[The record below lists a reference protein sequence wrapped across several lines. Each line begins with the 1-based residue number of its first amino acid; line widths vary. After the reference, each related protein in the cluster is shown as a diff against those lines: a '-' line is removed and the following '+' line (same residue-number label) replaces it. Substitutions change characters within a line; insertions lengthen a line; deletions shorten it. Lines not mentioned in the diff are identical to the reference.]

1 MSTMLGKSAGIALL
15 AAAAL
20 LLALLAMGVFS
31 PGGAKADSHIHID
44 QLAIKAGPD
53 SDDTAIDLDPV
64 FDPNDE
70 DRVREYEVAI
80 GRTADDVAEMNTI
93 RVEARQAD
101 TAVRDDYT
109 VTMTVQNA
117 NMGEELNAG
126 ESFGSIRRITG
137 ATTTAGA
144 RITHDLTGAVITIT
158 VERADDDATEN
169 EDESGTETYTIR
181 VVAKD
186 QQRTVIDKTEATA
199 GVRVQV
205 EAALSAQVGNE
216 IVLNLASFG
225 IPETIATTNVIL
237 NDGEGI
243 TNPTDVDV
251 DGSNVSIVFGKFKNA
266 EDNSHADNVLAANED
281 GVPLETLLITLTS
294 RAGITNPEKAGNYW
308 ITVDSKDAHDDDGN
322 MVDARRRVTI
332 VRSLSIS
339 PKEAGKGTE
348 VTVTGKGFANGS
360 ISVFRDMNTNNLF
373 DAGDVVLGEA
383 QSSKGKFTFVTR
395 DIKVAS
401 TIQAID
407 IDGNLA
413 PEGKPF
419 ALKQS
424 IKVTPADVFPDQEI
438 TIELVDWGTTGEVDQ
453 VRFGG
458 TGATVANNRLVA
470 APGSPDENGETFK
483 VKVPVNS
490 RLGSLKVEAL
500 IGGSSKASATITV
513 KAQELSIS
521 PTNAVQGQEITITGT
536 GFGGDKRIDSLT
548 FGGGTNVY
556 ADTATSGR
564 PVADSNGNVTITATV
579 PNDVEAGDREVKV
592 TAENNRSGTAS
603 LTVPK
608 AVLTASPDTGL
619 RGTMVM
625 VTGTG
630 FPANDLIQ
638 IQYDDFR
645 TNDDGT
651 PRTVTT
657 ANSDSTGNFSA
668 EFEVP
673 SYARIGQTQKITA
686 APQLTEDDID
696 PVKVD
701 HSTPKP
707 TMTLS
712 PAKAS
717 PGQRITVSGASFAGY
732 APVAELMVSNRD
744 IKPVPTPETDR
755 DGSITMTGILVPQLD
770 AGSYIVKID
779 IGGEKVT
786 RFLEVT
792 DEPVS
797 TDPADVFEP
806 LGNSLT
812 VVWYYDND
820 SKQWSSYRPTAP
832 AALNDLDVV
841 EPGTVV
847 WVQVS
852 ETVGFQGA
860 TLNEGW
866 QLIVLK

>member
-1 MSTMLGKSAGIALL
+1 MLGKSAGIALL

-31 PGGAKADSHIHID
+31 PGGAKADGHIHLD
-44 QLAIKAGPD
+44 TLSIKAGPD
-53 SDDTAIDLDPV
+53 SSDTAIALDPV
-64 FDPNDE
+64 FDSDDE
-70 DRVREYEVAI
+70 DRVREYKLALSREA
-80 GRTADDVAEMNTI
+80 ANAAEMNTI
-93 RVEARQAD
+93 RVEAGQRD
-101 TAVRDDYT
+101 TAIRDDYT
-109 VTMTVQNA
+109 VTMTVTNA
-117 NMGEELNAG
+117 NMGEEINTS
-126 ESFGSIRRITG
+126 EQFGSTRRITG
-137 ATTTAGA
+137 ATTTAGNL
-144 RITHDLTGAVITIT
+144 ISHDLTGAVITIT
-158 VERADDDATEN
+158 VERADDDTTETV
-169 EDESGTETYTIR
+169 DESGTETYTIR
-181 VVAKD
+181 VVSAD
-186 QQRTVIDKTEATA
+186 QDVAVIDKTEATA
-199 GVRVQV
+199 GVKVQV
-205 EAALSAQVGNE
+205 KAALSAQVGNE
-216 IVLNLASFG
+216 IVLNLKSFG
-225 IPETIATTNVIL
+225 IPETIATTNVLL
-237 NDGEGI
+237 NDGENI
-243 TNPTDVDV
+243 ANPTDVDV
-251 DGSNVSIVFGKFKNA
+251 DGDNVVIVFGKFDNDA
-266 EDNSHADNVLAANED
+266 LNNEDVNVLAATD
-281 GVPLETLLITLTS
+281 GVPDETLTVTLTS

-308 ITVDSKDAHDDDGN
+308 ITVDSKDAHDDDGDA
-322 MVDARRRVTI
+322 VDARRRVTI
-332 VRSLSIS
+332 VRSLAIS
-339 PKEAGKGTE
+339 PKSAGKGTE

-360 ISVFRDMNTNNLF
+360 VSVFRDMNTNNLF
-373 DAGDVVLGEA
+373 DTGDVVLGEA

-413 PEGKPF
+413 PEGKAF
-419 ALKQS
+419 TLKES
-424 IKVTPADVFPDQEI
+424 IKVTPTDVFPDQEI
-438 TIELVDWGTTGEVDQ
+438 TIELVDWAVGEVDQ

-458 TGATVANNRLVA
+458 TGATIENDRLVPA
-470 APGSPDENGETFK
+470 RGSPDESGETFK
-483 VKVPVNS
+483 VKVPVGS

-500 IGGSSKASATITV
+500 VNGSSKASATITV

-521 PTNAVQGQEITITGT
+521 PTSAVQGQEITITGT

-579 PNDVEAGDREVKV
+579 PNDVAAGDREVKV

-638 IQYDDFR
+638 VQYDDFR

-806 LGNSLT
+806 IENVLT
-812 VVWYYDND
+812 VVWRYDNAAA
-820 SKQWSSYRPTAP
+820 SWASYSPTAP
-832 AALNDLDVV
+832 AALNDLAMVTTD
-841 EPGTVV
+841 TIV
-847 WVQVS
+847 WIQVS
-852 ETVGFQGA
+852 AAVADFHGQPLVAGWNLI
-860 TLNEGW
+860 TLR
-866 QLIVLK
+866 

>member
-1 MSTMLGKSAGIALL
+1 MLGKSAGIALL

-31 PGGAKADSHIHID
+31 PGGAKADGHVHLNELRVD
-44 QLAIKAGPD
+44 GGPNAGD
-53 SDDTAIDLDPV
+53 ADLTLTPE
-64 FDPNDE
+64 FDPTDE
-70 DRVREYEVAI
+70 DRIREYTVPYSTT
-80 GRTADDVAEMNTI
+80 TALMNTLRI
-93 RVEARQAD
+93 NAGQGNSGI
-101 TAVRDDYT
+101 RDDYT
-109 VTMTVQNA
+109 VTMTVANA
-117 NMGEELNAG
+117 EIGDELITD
-126 ESFGSIRRITG
+126 ESFRSARRITG
-137 ATTTAGA
+137 DKDSDGDL
-144 RITHDLTGAVITIT
+144 ITHDLTGAVVTIT
-158 VERADDDATEN
+158 VERADDDSTEN
-169 EDESGTETYTIR
+169 VDESGTATYTIR
-181 VVAKD
+181 VVSGD
-186 QQRTVIDKTEATA
+186 QEGEIVDKTEATA
-199 GVRVQV
+199 NVRVTLK
-205 EAALSAQVGNE
+205 ALLTARVGNE
-216 IVLNLASFG
+216 IVLGMKSFG
-225 IPETIATTNVIL
+225 LPETIDPTHVSLISGNEIA
-237 NDGEGI
+237 
-243 TNPTDVDV
+243 NPSDVNV
-251 DGSNVSIVFGKFKNA
+251 DGDNVTLTFGKLKASEATSDPVNQLDEA
-266 EDNSHADNVLAANED
+266 
-281 GVPLETLLITLTS
+281 PLSIIIS
-294 RAGITNPEKAGNYW
+294 ARAGITNPQKAGSYW
-308 ITVDSKDAHDDDGN
+308 VTIDSKDAQDDPDL
-322 MVDARRRVTI
+322 DARRRVTI
-332 VRSLSIS
+332 VRSLAIKPTSAS
-339 PKEAGKGTE
+339 KGAE

-360 ISVFRDMNTNNLF
+360 ISVFRDMNTNDLF

-383 QSSKGKFTFVTR
+383 QSSKGVFTFLTR

-413 PEGKPF
+413 PEGKAF
-419 ALKQS
+419 TLRES

-458 TGATVANNRLVA
+458 TGATLANNRLVP
-470 APGSPDENGETFK
+470 APGSPDESGETFK

-490 RLGSLKVEAL
+490 RLGTLKVEAL
-500 IGGSSKASATITV
+500 VNGTSEASATITV
-513 KAQELSIS
+513 KAQDLSIS
-521 PTNAVQGQEITITGT
+521 PTSAVQGQEITITGT
-536 GFGGDKRIDSLT
+536 GFGGDERIISLT
-548 FGGGTNVY
+548 FGGGDNVY
-556 ADTATSGR
+556 TDTATSAR
-564 PVADSNGNVTITATV
+564 PVADSNGNVTITAKV
-579 PNDVEAGDREVKV
+579 PNDVDAGDREVKV
-592 TAENNRSGTAS
+592 TAMNNRSGTAN

-608 AVLTASPDTGL
+608 AVLTASPDMGL

-673 SYARIGQTQKITA
+673 SYARIGKTQKITA

-806 LGNSLT
+806 IENVLT
-812 VVWYYDND
+812 VVWRYDNAAA
-820 SKQWSSYRPTAP
+820 SWASYSPTAP
-832 AALNDLDVV
+832 AALNDLAMVTT
-841 EPGTVV
+841 GTIV
-847 WVQVS
+847 WIQVS
-852 ETVGFQGA
+852 EAVADFHGRALVAGWNLI
-860 TLNEGW
+860 TLR
-866 QLIVLK
+866 

>member
-1 MSTMLGKSAGIALL
+1 MLGKSAGIALL

-20 LLALLAMGVFS
+20 LLTLLATGVFS
-31 PGGAKADSHIHID
+31 PGGAKADEHAH
-44 QLAIKAGPD
+44 LNVLKLYAGPAT
-53 SDDTAIDLDPV
+53 SDDEFTLNPP
-64 FDPNDE
+64 FDVNDA
-70 DRVREYEVAI
+70 DGVRDYTLNYNVTST
-80 GRTADDVAEMNTI
+80 RMDTI
-93 RVEARQAD
+93 RLRAQ
-101 TAVRDDYT
+101 
-109 VTMTVQNA
+109 Q
-117 NMGEELNAG
+117 
-126 ESFGSIRRITG
+126 TG
-137 ATTTAGA
+137 ALGDET
-144 RITHDLTGAVITIT
+144 TIT
-158 VERADDDATEN
+158 VAVENAEITEDANDDRNRADHNITGEEDSDGDLITPDLGNAVIKITVTRADDEATEN
-169 EDESGTETYTIR
+169 EDESDSTVYTIR
-181 VVAKD
+181 FVSTDQDGAVV
-186 QQRTVIDKTEATA
+186 DKTEATA
-199 GVRVQV
+199 GVKVVVRAPL
-205 EAALSAQVGNE
+205 AARVGNE
-216 IVLNLASFG
+216 IVLNLKSFG
-225 IPETIATTNVIL
+225 IPETIATTHVQL
-237 NDGEGI
+237 NDGENI
-243 TNPTDVDV
+243 ANPSDVDV
-251 DGSNVSIVFGKFKNA
+251 DGDDITLVFGKFDDDALNN
-266 EDNSHADNVLAANED
+266 DDVNVLAVDAD
-281 GVPLETLLITLTS
+281 GVPMEHLTITLTS
-294 RAGITNPEKAGNYW
+294 RAGITNPVKAGNYW
-308 ITVDSKDAHDDDGN
+308 ITVDAEATEEDPDSA
-322 MVDARRRVTI
+322 VDARRRVTI
-332 VRSLSIS
+332 VRSLSIKPTS
-339 PKEAGKGTE
+339 ASKGAE

-360 ISVFRDMNTNNLF
+360 VSVFRDMNTNNLF

-383 QSSKGKFTFVTR
+383 RSSKGVFTFLTR

-413 PEGKPF
+413 PEGKAF
-419 ALKQS
+419 SLKES
-424 IKVTPADVFPDQEI
+424 IKVTPTDVFPDQEI

-458 TGATVANNRLVA
+458 TGATVANNRLVP
-470 APGSPDENGETFK
+470 APGSPDESGETFK
-483 VKVPVNS
+483 VKVPVGS

-500 IGGSSKASATITV
+500 VNGTSEASATITV

-564 PVADSNGNVTITATV
+564 PVADSNGNVTITAKV
-579 PNDVEAGDREVKV
+579 PNDVAAGDREVKV
-592 TAENNRSGTAS
+592 TAENNRSGTAN

-608 AVLTASPDTGL
+608 AVLTASPNTGL

-686 APQLTEDDID
+686 APQLTEEDID

-806 LGNSLT
+806 IENVLT
-812 VVWYYDND
+812 VVWRYDNAAA
-820 SKQWSSYRPTAP
+820 SWASYSPTAP
-832 AALNDLDVV
+832 AALNDLAMVTT
-841 EPGTVV
+841 GTIV
-847 WVQVS
+847 WIQVS
-852 ETVGFQGA
+852 AAVADFHGQPLVAGWNLI
-860 TLNEGW
+860 TLR
-866 QLIVLK
+866 

>member
-1 MSTMLGKSAGIALL
+1 MLGKSAGIALL

-20 LLALLAMGVFS
+20 LLTLLAMGVFS
-31 PGGAKADSHIHID
+31 PDKARADGHAHLNVLKLYD
-44 QLAIKAGPD
+44 GP
-53 SDDTAIDLDPV
+53 SVT
-64 FDPNDE
+64 NDE
-70 DRVREYEVAI
+70 EFTLVPPFDENDADRVRDYTLNYNVTST
-80 GRTADDVAEMNTI
+80 RMDTI
-93 RVEARQAD
+93 RLRAQQTGALADATTITVAVENAEITEDANDDRNRAD
-101 TAVRDDYT
+101 HNIT
-109 VTMTVQNA
+109 
-117 NMGEELNAG
+117 GEE
-126 ESFGSIRRITG
+126 ESDGDL
-137 ATTTAGA
+137 
-144 RITHDLTGAVITIT
+144 ITHDLGNAVIKIT
-158 VERADDDATEN
+158 VTRADDEATEN
-169 EDESGTETYTIR
+169 EDESDSTVYTIR
-181 VVAKD
+181 FVSTDQDGAVV
-186 QQRTVIDKTEATA
+186 DKTEATA
-199 GVRVQV
+199 GVKVVVR
-205 EAALSAQVGNE
+205 APLIARVGNS
-216 IVLNLASFG
+216 IVMNLKSFG
-225 IPETIATTNVIL
+225 IPDTISTDHVQL
-237 NDGEGI
+237 NDGDNI
-243 TNPTDVDV
+243 ANPSDVDV
-251 DGSNVSIVFGKFKNA
+251 DGDNINLVFGKFVNT
-266 EDNSHADNVLAANED
+266 EVNSHADNVLAEGAD
-281 GVPLETLLITLTS
+281 GNPEELLTITLTT
-294 RAGITNPEKAGNYW
+294 RAGITNPVKAGNYW
-308 ITVDSKDAHDDDGN
+308 ITVDSVDVDRDG
-322 MVDARRRVTI
+322 VDARRRVTI
-332 VRSLSIS
+332 VRSLSIKPTS
-339 PKEAGKGTE
+339 ASKGAE

-360 ISVFRDMNTNNLF
+360 VSVFRDMNTNNLF
-373 DAGDVVLGEA
+373 DTGDVVLGEA
-383 QSSKGKFTFVTR
+383 QSSKGVFTFLTR

-413 PEGKPF
+413 PEGKAF
-419 ALKQS
+419 TLRES
-424 IKVTPADVFPDQEI
+424 IKVTPTDVFPDQEI

-458 TGATVANNRLVA
+458 TGATLANNRLVP
-470 APGSPDENGETFK
+470 APGSPDESGETFK
-483 VKVPVNS
+483 VKVPVGS

-500 IGGSSKASATITV
+500 VNGTSEASATITV

-806 LGNSLT
+806 IENVLT
-812 VVWYYDND
+812 VVWRYDNAAA
-820 SKQWSSYRPTAP
+820 SWASYSPTAP
-832 AALNDLDVV
+832 AALNDLAMVTT
-841 EPGTVV
+841 GTIV
-847 WVQVS
+847 WIQVS
-852 ETVGFQGA
+852 EAVADFHGRALVAGWNLI
-860 TLNEGW
+860 TLR
-866 QLIVLK
+866 